1 MTAWAVTFML
11 VFTRVTALFSMLPL
25 FSSMGVPRW
34 AGLLVSLVLSAL
46 VAMNSPMAV
55 MEPETSALVFAIL
68 REFFLG
74 ISLGIGVQAAFAA
87 LAVGADIIAGQMAL
101 SMATMMDPLTKS
113 HGTVIGTLASWL
125 AALVFVESNL
135 HGKCVEIVAASF
147 HRFPPGEA
155 PYVAGAGAA
164 AIQAVGGCIALGIQ
178 LAGPLILMLWLVHLF
193 IALLAKL
200 APRMQ
205 VFFSLGVTVNSAIG
219 IMMFAASLPWML
231 SVHGSAVSDAVDALA
246 AALTGP

>member
-1 MTAWAVTFML
+1 VTAWAVTFL
-11 VFTRVTALFSMLPL
+11 LFFPRVGALFSMLPL
-25 FSSMGVPRW
+25 FSSMGVPKW

-46 VAMNSPMAV
+46 VTMNGPMTS
-55 MEPETSALVFAIL
+55 MEPQSSALVFAIL

-74 ISLGIGVQAAFAA
+74 ISFGIGVQAAFAA
-87 LAVGADIIAGQMAL
+87 LAVGSDIIAGQMAL
-101 SMATMMDPLTKS
+101 SMATIADPMTKS

-125 AALVFVESNL
+125 ATLVFIESNL

-147 HRFPPGEA
+147 QRFPPGEA
-155 PYVAGAGAA
+155 PYVAGAGTA

-178 LAGPLILMLWLVHLF
+178 LAGPLVLMLWLVHLF

-219 IMMFAASLPWML
+219 MMMFAASLPWML
-231 SVHGSAVSDAVDALA
+231 TVHASAVSDAIDALA
-246 AALTGP
+246 AGLTGR